1 LDAREGDFDGLLTG
15 TDFCTAMPA
24 AGACSRCFLL
34 GLWSLS
40 PYEGGVSINGTSLG
54 ASAVVVSITAG
65 LGEFL
70 GYAQPFCLRTDC
82 ELKRGVSDMR
92 GNRHYV
98 HLAIMVALSFISM
111 YVLMYAMVN
120 RFANVYSNLNQFY
133 MAGLM
138 TAPIVVIELALMRS
152 VYDNKNANIFIIAV
166 SVVALGA
173 FFLGIRQQAAIGDKS
188 FLTSMIPHH
197 AGAIL
202 MCERAPIQD
211 AEIKKL
217 CSEII
222 SNQQREIDQMKSML
236 ARLI

>member
-1 LDAREGDFDGLLTG
+1 
-15 TDFCTAMPA
+15 
-24 AGACSRCFLL
+24 
-34 GLWSLS
+34 
-40 PYEGGVSINGTSLG
+40 
-54 ASAVVVSITAG
+54 
-65 LGEFL
+65 
-70 GYAQPFCLRTDC
+70 
-82 ELKRGVSDMR
+82 MR

-98 HLAIMVALSFISM
+98 HLAIMIALSFISM

-138 TAPIVVIELALMRS
+138 TAP
-152 VYDNKNANIFIIAV
+152 
-166 SVVALGA
+166 
-173 FFLGIRQQAAIGDKS
+173 GIRQQAAIGDKS

-217 CSEII
+217 CGEII
-222 SNQQREIDQMKSML
+222 SSQQREIDQMKSML